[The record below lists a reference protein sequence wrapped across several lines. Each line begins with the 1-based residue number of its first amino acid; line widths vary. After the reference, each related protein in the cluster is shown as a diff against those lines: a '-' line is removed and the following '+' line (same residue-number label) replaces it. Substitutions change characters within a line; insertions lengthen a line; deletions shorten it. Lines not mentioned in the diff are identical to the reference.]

1 MNERAEPA
9 TWIVRAR
16 IALRSVISS
25 EQSVCWVLALAA
37 VIRIAALLDSGVL
50 YDGGGFIDVVRFTE
64 SARVMA
70 ETGRF
75 SFAGVSSSAYQMP
88 GWPAFLSVFSAI
100 TDSVFAEQLLVKTS
114 LIMMSLGSIYLVYLL
129 GHRVGGKATGLL
141 AALALTVSM
150 PQVYTG
156 TLPLS
161 ENPFML
167 LLLLMTYLLIRL
179 ADKPSWATFVWLLAV
194 FLLATYVRQT
204 ALGFLAPAPIYLLV
218 RRYEWRLMWRQMIVV
233 ILVLVVALS
242 PWWVRNY
249 RVFDRFVPFTSF
261 GGAPFF
267 EGTFQRFEPYG
278 TGSFDAMDVVL
289 ETAGPS
295 EPDRSRAL
303 VVAGRARLAQ
313 RWSRDPGGVLVTYA
327 VMKPAAAWLMPFYWD
342 KVFGIS
348 GYWVLRIHALA
359 MMLGLGLLV
368 VFSIRSKARNEFLL
382 FLCNVAIITVGA
394 GYYLGLSRYVY
405 PYVPFVLI
413 ACAYPVAVLV
423 RRWATNPAE
432 SA

>member
-1 MNERAEPA
+1 MNARAEPS
-9 TWIVRAR
+9 TRIVRAR

-25 EQSVCWVLALAA
+25 EHSIWWVLSLAA
-37 VIRIAALLDSGVL
+37 VIRIAALLDSGIL

-88 GWPAFLSVFSAI
+88 GWPAFLSVFSAV

-114 LIMMSLGSIYLVYLL
+114 LILMSLGSIYLVYRL
-129 GHRVGGKATGLL
+129 GRRVGGTATGLI
-141 AALALTVSM
+141 ASFALTVSM
-150 PQVYTG
+150 PQIYTG

-167 LLLLMTYLLIRL
+167 LLLLMTYQLIRL
-179 ADKPSWATFVWLLAV
+179 ADEPSWATFGWLLAV

-204 ALGFLAPAPIYLLV
+204 ALGFLAPALIYLFV

-303 VVAGRARLAQ
+303 VVAGRERLAD
-313 RWSRDPGGVLVTYA
+313 RWSEDPGGVLVTYA

-342 KVFGIS
+342 KVFRIS
-348 GYWVLRIHALA
+348 GYWVLRIHASA
-359 MMLGLGLLV
+359 MMLGLGLLIAL
-368 VFSIRSKARNEFLL
+368 SIRSKSRHEFLL

-413 ACAYPVAVLV
+413 ACAHPVALLV
-423 RRWATNPAE
+423 KRWVTDPSE

>member
-1 MNERAEPA
+1 MLDSDRA
-9 TWIVRAR
+9 I
-16 IALRSVISS
+16 
-25 EQSVCWVLALAA
+25 WVVLLVAA
-37 VIRIAALLDSGVL
+37 AIRVAALLDTGIL
-50 YDGGGFIDVVRFTE
+50 YDGGGFIDVVRFTD
-64 SARVMA
+64 SARIMA

-75 SFAGVSSSAYQMP
+75 SFAGVAASAYQMP
-88 GWPAFLSVFSAI
+88 GWPAFLAVFSAV
-100 TDSVFAEQLLVKTS
+100 TGSVPAEQLLVKSS
-114 LIMMSLGSIYLVYLL
+114 LIVMSLGSIYLVYLL
-129 GHRVGGKATGLL
+129 GRRVGGTATGLI
-141 AALALTVSM
+141 AAGALTVSM

-156 TLPLS
+156 TLQLS
-161 ENPFML
+161 ETPFML

-179 ADKPSWATFVWLLAV
+179 VDEPRWLTFAALLTV

-204 ALGFLAPAPIYLLV
+204 ALGFLGPALVYLLV
-218 RRYEWRLMWRQMIVV
+218 RRYDWRLLWRQMLVV
-233 ILVLVVALS
+233 VLVLVVALT

-278 TGSFDAMDVVL
+278 TGSFDAMVVVL
-289 ETAGPS
+289 KQAGPS
-295 EPDRSRAL
+295 EPERSQAL
-303 VVAGRARLAQ
+303 VAAGRVRLAE
-313 RWSRDPGGVLVTYA
+313 RWSEDPVGVLVTYT

-359 MMLGLGLLV
+359 MVLGLGLLV
-368 VFSIRSKARNEFLL
+368 TLSIRSRARAEFLL
-382 FLCNVAIITVGA
+382 FLCNVAVITAGA

-413 ACAYPVAVLV
+413 ACAYPIARLV
-423 RRWATNPAE
+423 ERMTSRAAE

>member
-1 MNERAEPA
+1 MSEHTETA
-9 TWIVRAR
+9 TQDLRVRA
-16 IALRSVISS
+16 ALRSLIGS
-25 EQSVCWVLALAA
+25 ERAIWWVLSLAA
-37 VIRIAALLDSGVL
+37 VIRIAALLDTGIL

-64 SARVMA
+64 SARVLA
-70 ETGRF
+70 ESGRF
-75 SFAGVSSSAYQMP
+75 SFAGVSASAYQMP
-88 GWPAFLSVFSAI
+88 GWPALLAVFSAI
-100 TDSVFAEQLLVKTS
+100 TGSVFAEQLLVKGS
-114 LIMMSLGSIYLVYLL
+114 LILMSLGSIYLVYLL
-129 GHRVGGKATGLL
+129 GRRVGGTTAGLI

-150 PQVYTG
+150 PQIYTG

-161 ENPFML
+161 ENPFMF

-179 ADKPSWATFVWLLAV
+179 VDEPSWATFAWLLAV
-194 FLLATYVRQT
+194 FMMAVYVRQT
-204 ALGFLAPAPIYLLV
+204 ALGFLAPALIYLLV
-218 RRYEWRLMWRQMIVV
+218 RRYQWRLLWRQMVV
-233 ILVLVVALS
+233 VVLVIVVALS

-278 TGSFDAMDVVL
+278 TGSFVAMEDVL
-289 ETAGPS
+289 NQAGPS
-295 EPDRSRAL
+295 EPERSDAL

-313 RWSRDPGGVLVTYA
+313 RWGEDPLGVLVTYA

-348 GYWVLRIHALA
+348 GYWVLRLHALA
-359 MMLGLGLLV
+359 MAVGLGLLV
-368 VFSIRSKARNEFLL
+368 ALSIRSRARNEFLL
-382 FLCNVAIITVGA
+382 FLCNVAVITVGA

-413 ACAYPVAVLV
+413 ACAYPVAFLLERAV
-423 RRWATNPAE
+423 AEHSE